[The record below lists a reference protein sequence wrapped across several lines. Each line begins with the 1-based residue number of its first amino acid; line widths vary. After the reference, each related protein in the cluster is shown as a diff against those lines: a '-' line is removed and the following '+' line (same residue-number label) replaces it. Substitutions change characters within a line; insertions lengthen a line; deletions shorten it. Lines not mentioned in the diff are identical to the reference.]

1 MSTAEMSASV
11 AGRDWPVP
19 VDAPPSFLSCP
30 QKVGVNEYEPH
41 LGGRCNYAAELENLD
56 KLMLKVQLYLEDI
69 NELNNTV
76 VCIVGDH
83 GEMLGDHS
91 LVGKKVP
98 WQASI
103 SVPLVC
109 FGPGIAPGIEHSGPV
124 TTLDLGGTF
133 MDLAGTKA
141 NADMTTQSLR
151 PLLMGGEPTR
161 DYVSSGLD
169 NWRLVVQQIEGVSY
183 KLVCCRGPCAEPKSS
198 TAASSSGE
206 GWHALLYNTQ
216 ADLFDMNPIS
226 GKPEI
231 VEKLRM
237 HLPAGWCP
245 ANAISAEVHS

>member
-1 MSTAEMSASV
+1 MSTADMSASV

-19 VDAPPSFLSCP
+19 VDAPASFLSCP
-30 QKVGVNEYEPH
+30 QKLGVNEYEPH
-41 LGGRCNYAAELENLD
+41 SGGRCNYAAELENLD

-69 NELNNTV
+69 KEMNHTV

-103 SVPLVC
+103 GVPLVC
-109 FGPGIAPGIEHSGPV
+109 FGPGIEKGVEYKGPV

-141 NADMTTQSLR
+141 NEDMTTQSLR

-161 DYVSSGLD
+161 DFVSSGLD
-169 NWRLVVQQIEGVSY
+169 KWRLVVQQIEGVSY
-183 KLVCCRGPCAEPKSS
+183 KLICCKGPCAEPNSIR
-198 TAASSSGE
+198 AASSSVE
-206 GWHALLYNTQ
+206 EWNMLLYDTQ
-216 ADLFDMNPIS
+216 ADLFDMHPIA

-237 HLPAGWCP
+237 NLPAGWCP
-245 ANAISAEVHS
+245 TNAISVEVHS